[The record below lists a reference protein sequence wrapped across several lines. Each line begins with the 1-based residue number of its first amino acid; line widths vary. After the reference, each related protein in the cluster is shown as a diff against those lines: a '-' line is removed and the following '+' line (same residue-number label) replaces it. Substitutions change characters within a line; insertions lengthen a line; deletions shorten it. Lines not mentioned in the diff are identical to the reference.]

1 MLSRID
7 LERLAETISHG
18 NVGHAEKLYLQDI
31 ILLSISRET
40 VDELV
45 FKGGTALL
53 KCYQL
58 DRFSE
63 DLDFTAH
70 QEIDLTSIL
79 EAVIRDLENYGAAV
93 ADRTSEESTHAI
105 HIRLGIEGPLYTG
118 DRRSLCFIRL
128 EINTRSSVLRPNV
141 QRYTPPFPDIPS
153 FDLALLAEEEIFAE
167 KIRAILTRQQPR
179 DLYDCYHLLSK
190 GVEPDRDLIQEKLDY
205 YDLVYEPDAVFDAAR
220 EVETNWRDLDA
231 LTYSALP
238 PFEVAFA
245 ALETALGGSL

>member
-1 MLSRID
+1 MLSRAD

-31 ILLSISRET
+31 ILLTISRET

-45 FKGGTALL
+45 FKGETALL

-70 QEIDLTSIL
+70 QEIDLTSIRD
-79 EAVIRDLENYGAAV
+79 AVIRDLENYGAAV
-93 ADRTSEESTHAI
+93 ADQTSEESKDAI
-105 HIRLGIEGPLYTG
+105 YFRFGIEGPFYTG
-118 DRRSLCFIRL
+118 NRRSLCFIRL
-128 EINTRSSVLRPNV
+128 EINTHSSVTRPEV
-141 QRYTPPFPDIPS
+141 HRYTPPFPDIPS
-153 FDLALLAEEEIFAE
+153 FDLALLAEEEIVAE

-190 GVEPDRDLIQEKLDY
+190 GVEPDRDLIQEKLDS
-205 YDLVYEPDAVFDAAR
+205 YDLVFEPDAVLKAAR
-220 EVETNWRDLDA
+220 ELERNWRDFDVF
-231 LTYSALP
+231 TYSSLP
-238 PFEVAFA
+238 PFEVAFSS
-245 ALETALGGSL
+245 LENALG